1 MVIGADFNGHVGE
14 GSREQRRSWVAM
26 VLRREMLKDTL
37 RLLRVTA
44 VISTNSHREVFYYS

>member
-1 MVIGADFNGHVGE
+1 MIGTDFNGHVGE